1 MDKITAED
9 ILDDKDFK
17 EIIDDDVATAEEIAN
32 ILNVCTYI
40 TDIVNDEDEGALQEV
55 LEAIPNVT
63 PVLTRVGKILVT
75 NLRELQL
82 KLLKLDPKR
91 VHIQNAI
98 FLEGQLREYFD
109 VSIARELAVHFYLTR
124 QLTHQRPSGN
134 VSQLLNDPKML
145 KVIGKQLIKPAF
157 GSMGSTLQEVLK
169 VMLPVVKDAF
179 GWTHEYA
186 VEVAISVH
194 DEYMRVK
201 RVFVEEKYALDCAKK
216 HIELFF

>member
-1 MDKITAED
+1 MCIRDS
-9 ILDDKDFK
+9 
-17 EIIDDDVATAEEIAN
+17 DVAAEIA
-32 ILNVCTYI
+32 L
-40 TDIVNDEDEGALQEV
+40 
-55 LEAIPNVT
+55 
-63 PVLTRVGKILVT
+63 
-75 NLRELQL
+75 
-82 KLLKLDPKR
+82 
-91 VHIQNAI
+91 
-98 FLEGQLREYFD
+98 
-109 VSIARELAVHFYLTR
+109 HFYLTR
-124 QLTHQRPSGN
+124 QLSRQMPSVN
-134 VSQLLNDPKML
+134 LSQMLNDPKML